1 MGKILKLV
9 CTLCGAEYQEE
20 ENVLTCKHCGQQG
33 ILDVVYDYEKAK
45 AELNRDTLL
54 ENREL
59 SHWRYIALMPV
70 EADNRRPPLRV
81 GWSPLYRCESLS
93 STIGLSS
100 LYIKDDGQNPTNSLK
115 DRASSVGVAR
125 ALRRGAKAITCAST
139 GNAATSL
146 AGNAASVGLRTF
158 IFVPERVPE
167 AKLAQL
173 LVFGADV
180 FVVKGSYEDAFE
192 LSMKSASS
200 FGWYNRNSGINPYL
214 VEGKKTVAFEIC
226 EQLAWQL
233 PDWVAISVGDGCSIA
248 GVWKGLKE
256 FYNLGLISHLPHLLG
271 VQAEGSAPIY
281 TVWETGMEELEPVV
295 PQTLADS
302 IAVGTPRNW
311 RKALRAV
318 CESDG
323 KFVKVTDDE
332 ILSAMRLLGSK
343 CGVFAEPAAAASI
356 AGVFT
361 ARRQGILSSHSS
373 VIAIITGNGL
383 KDTHSAIK
391 ACKGKAHFI
400 RPSFNE
406 IENII
411 QKDSKNFLTEDT

>member
-20 ENVLTCKHCGQQG
+20 ENILTCKHCGLEG
-33 ILDVVYDYEKAK
+33 ILDVLYDYKKAREEISRK
-45 AELNRDTLL
+45 KLF

-70 EADNRRPPLRV
+70 DKGSRVPPLRV
-81 GWSPLYRCESLS
+81 GWSPLYQCESLAAS
-93 STIGLSS
+93 IGIKKLF
-100 LYIKDDGQNPTNSLK
+100 IKDDGANPTNSLK
-115 DRASSVGVAR
+115 DRASSVGVVR
-125 ALRRGAKAITCAST
+125 ALQNGAEAITCAST

-146 AGNAASVGLRTF
+146 AGNSASVGLKAY

-173 LVFGADV
+173 LVFGAQV
-180 FVVKGSYEDAFE
+180 FVVQGSYEEAFE
-192 LSMKSASS
+192 LSMKSAST

-233 PDWVAISVGDGCSIA
+233 PEWVAISVGDGCSIA

-256 FYNLGLISHLPHLLG
+256 FYQLGLISDLPRLLG
-271 VQAEGSAPIY
+271 IQAEGSAPIF
-281 TVWETGMEELEPVV
+281 TSWERGVEELKPVV

-318 CESDG
+318 RESDG

-343 CGVFAEPAAAASI
+343 SGVFAEPAAAASI
-356 AGVFT
+356 AGLLT
-361 ARRQGILSSHSS
+361 ARRQEILSQNSTA
-373 VIAIITGNGL
+373 IAIITGNGL
-383 KDTHSAIK
+383 KDTQSAIK
-391 ACKGKAHFI
+391 ACEGMAHFI
-400 RPSFNE
+400 RPEFGE
-406 IENII
+406 VENIVTKI
-411 QKDSKNFLTEDT
+411 NKNF